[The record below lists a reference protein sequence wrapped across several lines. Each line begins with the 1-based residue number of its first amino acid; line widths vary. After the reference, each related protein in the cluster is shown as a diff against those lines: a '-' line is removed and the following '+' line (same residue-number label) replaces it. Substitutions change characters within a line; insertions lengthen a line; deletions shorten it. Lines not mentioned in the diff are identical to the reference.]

1 MPDTLLNTSEL
12 MTHRANSI
20 DEEEGAERGT
30 AAPRAG
36 TAVTWEGEVP
46 PPSSPSSGV
55 STPPAARPSTRAGAG
70 RPRRQAVTG
79 DLLKEQSRKDRGEGA
94 GRQGAT
100 LLRRAGLGERACGT
114 PRSVCARPR
123 SPRYLLKKAA
133 PVECSRIPNRGL
145 RSWRLLNCF
154 LLIPGA

>member
-1 MPDTLLNTSEL
+1 MRKREQ
-12 MTHRANSI
+12 R
-20 DEEEGAERGT
+20 EGQRLPGLEQLSRGRVRFRR
-30 AAPRAG
+30 P
-36 TAVTWEGEVP
+36 
-46 PPSSPSSGV
+46 SPSSGV
-55 STPPAARPSTRAGAG
+55 STPPAAHPSTHAGAG